1 MLQTNNGERLT
12 VILVDSSDVIFLGL
26 GVVGDFQE
34 EHSQNRV
41 LGFS

>member
-26 GVVGDFQE
+26 GGG
-34 EHSQNRV
+34 RR
-41 LGFS
+41 FSRGTFSE